1 MHDTTGSAM
10 LGVRKIAPRLSQYL
24 LNSSSCPRVELVY
37 ESHPDWPLGLSKTV
51 RKSWRISVL
60 DSSFNPPT
68 LAHLALANTHFP
80 SEWAK
85 EFNTGSQESIDYDSK
100 LLLLSVK
107 NADKVLKPGDAS
119 YLQRLEMMSLL
130 TQRMSTTNVAIAI
143 TNEPTF
149 VGKSEALSAF
159 LEQKLASSSTQPPP
173 TFELTFLV
181 GLDTLDRLFSPR
193 YYPSEA
199 NMKASLQKFLSST
212 PDGDNSRIICARRTF
227 IPPITSQSTMETQK
241 ISALANHYLDSGRIA
256 IVDIGKELSTYSSSD
271 VRSAI
276 AQDRP
281 TPGDE
286 TKPHWHDCVTTE
298 IAKYIVEEQLYA
310 VHS

>member
-1 MHDTTGSAM
+1 M
-10 LGVRKIAPRLSQYL
+10 LGVRKIAPRLLQCL
-24 LNSSSCPRVELVY
+24 LNSSSYPRTELVY
-37 ESHPDWPLGLSKTV
+37 ESHPDWPLGLSKTT

-85 EFNTGSQESIDYDSK
+85 EANAESQECIDYDSK

-149 VGKSEALSAF
+149 VGKSEALLAF
-159 LEQKLASSSTQPPP
+159 LKQKLASSSTQPLP
-173 TFELTFLV
+173 TFELTFVV
-181 GLDTLDRLFSPR
+181 GLDTLNRLFSPH

-199 NMKASLQKFLSST
+199 NMRASLQKFLSST
-212 PDGDNSRIICARRTF
+212 PDGDNSRIVCASRKF
-227 IPPITSQSTMETQK
+227 IPITSQSTMETQK
-241 ISALANHYLDSGRIA
+241 PSALANHYFDSGRIA
-256 IVDIGKELSTYSSSD
+256 IVDIGEELSTYSSSD

-276 AQDRP
+276 SQDGP

-286 TKPHWHDCVTTE
+286 TKSLWHNCVTTE
-298 IAKYIVEEQLYA
+298 IAKYIIEEQLYA
-310 VHS
+310 IHS